1 MRIEEDIKLDF
12 NDVLIK
18 PKRSELESRRDAILE
33 RSFNFK
39 YSSDTWTGIPV
50 IAANMD
56 HVGTPQ
62 MAKALSN
69 DKMLTAACKF
79 INWDLFESSIRSNYI
94 IRTIGLDQDLN
105 LLEENLGKWICLD
118 VANGYTERFFR
129 FVSLMRSHSKTK
141 DKIIIA
147 GNVCTPEAVEQTI
160 LAGADVVKI
169 GIGPGSAC
177 TTREMTGVGYPQ
189 LTCIDICSDAA
200 HGLGG
205 HIIADGG
212 CVVPGDIAKAFGA
225 GSDFVML
232 GGMFAGHDECEGEKV
247 LINGEQ
253 KMKFR
258 GMSSEDAQIA
268 HYGSKQDYRA
278 SEGRVVYV
286 PCKGPVRNTV
296 NEFLGGLRSAMTYA
310 GAIRIKDM
318 PKCVSFIRVN
328 RQLNNPWN

>member
-39 YSSDTWTGIPV
+39 YSSDIWTGIPI

>member
-1 MRIEEDIKLDF
+1 MRSDEDIKLDF

-177 TTREMTGVGYPQ
+177 TTR
-189 LTCIDICSDAA
+189 
-200 HGLGG
+200 
-205 HIIADGG
+205 
-212 CVVPGDIAKAFGA
+212 
-225 GSDFVML
+225 
-232 GGMFAGHDECEGEKV
+232 
-247 LINGEQ
+247 
-253 KMKFR
+253 
-258 GMSSEDAQIA
+258 
-268 HYGSKQDYRA
+268 
-278 SEGRVVYV
+278 
-286 PCKGPVRNTV
+286 
-296 NEFLGGLRSAMTYA
+296 
-310 GAIRIKDM
+310 
-318 PKCVSFIRVN
+318 
-328 RQLNNPWN
+328 

>member
-39 YSSDTWTGIPV
+39 YSSDTWTGIPI

-69 DKMLTAACKF
+69 DQMLTAACKF

-129 FVSLMRSHSKTK
+129 FVSLLSL
-141 DKIIIA
+141 I
-147 GNVCTPEAVEQTI
+147 
-160 LAGADVVKI
+160 
-169 GIGPGSAC
+169 
-177 TTREMTGVGYPQ
+177 
-189 LTCIDICSDAA
+189 
-200 HGLGG
+200 
-205 HIIADGG
+205 HI
-212 CVVPGDIAKAFGA
+212 
-225 GSDFVML
+225 
-232 GGMFAGHDECEGEKV
+232 
-247 LINGEQ
+247 
-253 KMKFR
+253 
-258 GMSSEDAQIA
+258 
-268 HYGSKQDYRA
+268 
-278 SEGRVVYV
+278 
-286 PCKGPVRNTV
+286 
-296 NEFLGGLRSAMTYA
+296 
-310 GAIRIKDM
+310 
-318 PKCVSFIRVN
+318 
-328 RQLNNPWN
+328 

>member
-39 YSSDTWTGIPV
+39 YSSDTWTGIPI

-56 HVGTPQ
+56 YVGTPQ

-69 DKMLTAACKF
+69 DRMLTAACKF
-79 INWDLFESSIRSNYI
+79 INWDLFESSIRSNYT

-268 HYGSKQDYRA
+268 HYGSKQNYRA